1 MNSNYGIG
9 GSTAAVELDKLKDMC
24 ADLRG
29 IDGSEYQ
36 QRIARAQAIM
46 QAQGIAAIYL
56 NAGNNL
62 AYFTGTHWYPS
73 ERMVGAILP
82 ATGKVEYIAP
92 YFELDTLTQYMAVPG
107 KVHTWHEHIS
117 PYQTFLDAL
126 VSLNI
131 HEGNVGLDEATPFF
145 IANGI
150 AQLTQSYQW
159 LDAKP
164 VTAGCR
170 MHKSRQEIA
179 ILQRA
184 KDITLIVQQA
194 AARILHPGITVTEV
208 EQFIDAA
215 HRRLGASQGSY
226 FCIVLF
232 GEDTAYPHGVAKP
245 KSLDTNDMVL
255 IDTGCELYGYHSDI
269 TRTYVFGQPNDRQRQ
284 VWEHEKQA
292 QLMAFNAAQL
302 DRPCA
307 QVDQAARSYLASV
320 GYGPEYQLPGL
331 PHRTGHGIGLD
342 IHEWPYLV
350 GNDATPLT
358 KGMCFSNE
366 PMLCIPG
373 EFGVRLEDHF
383 YMTDDG
389 PQWFTQPSHS
399 IDNPFGY
406 GVE

>member
-1 MNSNYGIG
+1 MEYGIG
-9 GSTAAVELDKLKDMC
+9 GSTASDELAKLQDMC
-24 ADLRG
+24 ADLQG
-29 IDGSEYQ
+29 INQQEYQ

-46 QAQGIAAIYL
+46 QAQNIAAVYL
-56 NAGNNL
+56 NAGTNL

-73 ERMVGAILP
+73 ERMVGALLP
-82 ATGKVEYIAP
+82 AEGEIVYIAP
-92 YFELDTLTQYMAVPG
+92 HFELDTLKQYMAIDG
-107 KVHTWHEHIS
+107 KVHTWHEHIN
-117 PYQTFLDAL
+117 PYQVFLDAL
-126 VSLNI
+126 SFLNI
-131 HEGNVGLDEATPFF
+131 DHGSIGIDEATPFF

-150 AQLTQSYQW
+150 AQLTVQYTW
-159 LDAKP
+159 VDAKA

-170 MHKSRQEIA
+170 MQKSLNEIA
-179 ILQRA
+179 IMQRA

-194 AARILHPGITVTEV
+194 AARILYPGIPVTEV

-232 GEDTAYPHGVAKP
+232 GTDTAFPHGVAKP
-245 KSLDTNDMVL
+245 KTLDVNDMVL
-255 IDTGCELYGYHSDI
+255 IDTGCELFGYHSDI
-269 TRTYVFGQPNDRQRQ
+269 TRSYVFGTPNERQRQ

-292 QLMAFNAAQL
+292 QLIAFAAAKPNQ
-302 DRPCA
+302 PCA
-307 QVDQAARSYLASV
+307 DVDSAARSYLASV

-350 GNDATPLT
+350 GNDTTPLAE
-358 KGMCFSNE
+358 GMCFSNE

-373 EFGVRLEDHF
+373 EFGIRLEDHF
-383 YMTDDG
+383 YMTKTG
-389 PQWFTQPSHS
+389 PKWFTEPSHS